1 MLESIARRSFLA
13 RNRYVRQGA
22 LILTTKSNDGSE
34 KCYTTFSILLRMRL
48 LREARFRLGSARH
61 AHELH
66 CQIRAFKSENDRMRK
81 KYEEQGNRLRALRR
95 SRFRLQNPEPEQDR
109 IETFKSLISPL
120 SGQRLLDLGCGHGK
134 FSIAAADVGWAVV
147 GVDARIERM
156 PDDSRIEWLQSDVR
170 EYPVENFDVISVL
183 GLLYHL
189 DQPSQMDLLKRC
201 AASGASVTI
210 LDTHVGLS
218 QKVSEGGYSGAY
230 YKEPEQGLSTSSWSN
245 AISFWPTEESLIKMS
260 RDAGFSLITP
270 VRPPRE
276 KHRTFYVCYPKR
288 S

>member
-1 MLESIARRSFLA
+1 
-13 RNRYVRQGA
+13 
-22 LILTTKSNDGSE
+22 
-34 KCYTTFSILLRMRL
+34 MRI

-61 AHELH
+61 AHKLH
-66 CQIRAFKSENDRMRK
+66 RQIHAFKSENERLRK
-81 KYEEQGNRLRALRR
+81 VCEQQQKRAEQQQKRVRALRR
-95 SRFRLQNPEPEQDR
+95 SHFRLENPEPEQDR